1 MKYIHKRDHYSVIK
15 GHMLLT
21 EATIQKN
28 FEKFTLS
35 ESQKQKAPHDDS
47 IHMECPNSKLQGQK
61 ADQSGLR
68 GGGGGVEWEGLLSR
82 SCASLEGDRN
92 SPKLKTDHRTTV

>member
-1 MKYIHKRDHYSVIK
+1 
-15 GHMLLT
+15 
-21 EATIQKN
+21 
-28 FEKFTLS
+28 
-35 ESQKQKAPHDDS
+35 
-47 IHMECPNSKLQGQK
+47 MECPNSKLQGQK